1 MRHRVSAAILF
12 ISVITCAQA
21 AQLFP
26 GVSRTLTIDSL
37 DEPTLITGLTVDAP
51 PGTAW
56 LVIDLAPDSA
66 SHDIDLY
73 VRFAQPVEKTTT
85 SFIADH
91 SSTTVGGG
99 SEHIFIRDSSSPPLQ
114 TGIYHVGLFV
124 KTVGEPVR
132 VTVRA
137 SIDSSAPLSTF
148 LSSTFENGNDE
159 GWTRNFPVSTVPGA
173 SLGNSESQLGV
184 TQDGFLVLF
193 ERDGSAQIP
202 DFVHRDF
209 AVAGP
214 RFLGDLSGSAEPR
227 FEYDYRHDDGPTPL
241 FRTEVRI
248 LGAGSGY
255 TFMGDV
261 PKAGNWVHQIVP
273 LEAAEWTRFFG
284 IASFE
289 EVLSRLIRVEVS
301 MDHAPGNETA
311 MIDNFSYIGE
321 PPEVPSGSPSPT
333 SSTFEHGL
341 DGWTRN
347 YPHVGVRAARN
358 GEENAALAIG
368 LGGKDSENF
377 MLMVDG
383 DGFDRDYALAPA
395 KFLGDLSKLDRPW
408 IEFYHRRID
417 GAFPFFQMKLR
428 MVGAGTAYERSGA
441 RPRETWERF
450 QTALDEDFWQRVDG
464 EASFQEV
471 LSAVERFEISMDLS
485 EGPEVTGLHSF
496 QLHENFAAPNGRALQ
511 IDRNRIEIEVPAAA
525 EPFFSEKIEI
535 SASNGT
541 MEWAAFV
548 TGGGPW
554 LGLPML
560 TGTTPATF
568 EVQIDPTVVPAGLYE
583 AEIEFRPTLFSN
595 PRPSVMVS
603 LLVGEDPRVP
613 RLSQG
618 GVIHAAESRVA
629 VSAGALASAFGRHL
643 AAEDQALEF
652 DSETGRLPI
661 AAQGL
666 EMRVYG
672 DAPPAAG
679 RIAQTGFVAAPLLFV
694 GQNQV
699 NFQMPFDVEGMSAVW
714 IAAARDGIE
723 SDHEMVSLA
732 PAAPG
737 IFVGG
742 NGLAAVIND
751 DGALNSAASPA
762 AVGSIVTVFFS
773 GLGPVQPRIP
783 SGAPT
788 PFTPLHLPRSSF
800 SAQVAGQNASV
811 VGVAM
816 TPGFV
821 GLAQMSLVVPEGL
834 VAGKVSL
841 QVTVAGRASNG
852 ILIEVR

>member
-1 MRHRVSAAILF
+1 MGHRISTVILF
-12 ISVITCAQA
+12 LSAMVCAQA

-26 GVSRTLTIDSL
+26 GVSRTLTIDAL

-85 SFIADH
+85 SFVADH

-99 SEHIFIRDSSSPPLQ
+99 SEHIFIRDSSNPPLQ

-159 GWTRNFPVSTVPGA
+159 GWTRNFPVSTIPGA
-173 SLGNSESQLGV
+173 SLGNSESQLSV
-184 TQDGFLVLF
+184 NDDGFLVLF
-193 ERDGSAQIP
+193 ERDGNAQLP
-202 DFVHRDF
+202 DFVSRDF

-214 RFLGDLSGSAEPR
+214 RFLGDLSGPAEPR
-227 FEYDYRHDDGPTPL
+227 FEYDYRHHAGPTPL
-241 FRTEVRI
+241 FRSEVRI
-248 LGAGSGY
+248 LGAESGY
-255 TFMGDV
+255 AFMGDV

-289 EVLSRLIRVEVS
+289 EVLRRLTRVEVS
-301 MDHAPGNETA
+301 MDHAPGDETA

-321 PPEVPSGSPSPT
+321 PPEVPSGTPSPT

-347 YPHVGVRAARN
+347 YPHVGIRAARN

-383 DGFDRDYALAPA
+383 DGFDRDFALAPA
-395 KFLGDLSKLDRPW
+395 KFLGDLSKLNRPW

-417 GAFPFFQMKLR
+417 GPFPFFMMKLR
-428 MVGAGTAYERSGA
+428 IVGAGTAYERSGA
-441 RPRETWERF
+441 RPRDSWERF
-450 QTALDEDFWQRVDG
+450 QTALAPEFWQRIDG

-471 LSAVERFEISMDLS
+471 LSAVERFEVSMDLA
-485 EGPEVTGLHSF
+485 EGPEVTGLDSF
-496 QLHENFAAPNGRALQ
+496 QLHENFVAPNGRALQ
-511 IDRNRIEIEVPAAA
+511 IDRNRIEIEVPAGA

-535 SASNGT
+535 TASNGT
-541 MEWAAFV
+541 MQWAAFV

-554 LGLPML
+554 LALPTL
-560 TGTTPATF
+560 TGSTPATF
-568 EVQIDPTVVPAGLYE
+568 EVQIDPTVVPPGLYE
-583 AEIEFRPTLFSN
+583 AQIEFRPTIFSN

-603 LLVGEDPRVP
+603 LLVGGDPRVP

-618 GVIHAAESRVA
+618 GVIHAADAQVA
-629 VSAGALASAFGRHL
+629 VSAGALASAYGRNL
-643 AAEDQALEF
+643 AAAEQALGFEP
-652 DSETGRLPI
+652 ETGRLPT
-661 AAQGL
+661 AAQNL

-672 DAPPAAG
+672 DAPAAAG
-679 RIAQTGFVAAPLLFV
+679 RVEQTGFVAAPLLYV
-694 GQNQV
+694 GPNQV

-723 SDHEMVSLA
+723 SERQMVSLA
-732 PAAPG
+732 PASPG

-742 NGLAAVIND
+742 NGLAAVLND
-751 DGALNSAASPA
+751 DAALNSPASAAA
-762 AVGSIVTVFFS
+762 GGSIVTVFFS
-773 GLGPVQPRIP
+773 GLGPVAPQIP

-788 PFTPLHLPRSSF
+788 PFTPLHLPTSSF
-800 SAQVAGQNASV
+800 SAQVGGQNAPV

-821 GLAQMSLVVPEGL
+821 GLAQMSLIVPEGL
-834 VAGKVSL
+834 TPGQVSF
-841 QVTVAGRASNG
+841 QITVAGRASNG
-852 ILIEVR
+852 VLVEVR